1 VFIDEIDKPI
11 SRNSSMVVSGMLVR
25 RDESTGEVISIINP
39 RSRVPGGNSLG
50 HAFNRLDEL
59 VVRINTGG
67 CEGRRIDSEQL
78 YS

>member
-11 SRNSSMVVSGMLVR
+11 SRNSPMAVSGMLLC

-50 HAFNRLDEL
+50 HAFNRRDENA
-59 VVRINTGG
+59 VRISTGG
-67 CEGRRIDSEQL
+67 CEGRRMDSDQL